1 MFPMLLTYIALPE
14 NFLTDLLAYVGD
26 LFTDL
31 SPVVALVIGLPLAFW
46 AIRRVI
52 GLVRA
57 R

>member
-1 MFPMLLTYIALPE
+1 MLLTYIALPE